1 MSRSHPGPSRFPRLD
16 GDEARQL
23 NNRCA
28 NRSAADLVKE
38 SVMTQDRPQDRPQD
52 RSPIAKDA
60 ASSRESALKAADV
73 SLSAKRTA
81 EDEQIAQR
89 RLTEDETLADAR
101 RAAVAGGA
109 GRATAEAGQAARR
122 RRTEDETL
130 ADARLA
136 ENREVASTLNR
147 VNVASAAMQ
156 AACDGGDI
164 AAVHAANDEL
174 QSAVREHLSAVPEP
188 LPVRGADDTDV
199 LITRL
204 QIAASLT
211 AQGKH
216 AEAEAEYRD
225 LLAVRARIRAQ
236 SSRERP

>member
-1 MSRSHPGPSRFPRLD
+1 
-16 GDEARQL
+16 
-23 NNRCA
+23 
-28 NRSAADLVKE
+28 
-38 SVMTQDRPQDRPQD
+38 MTQDRPQDRPQD

-89 RLTEDETLADAR
+89 RLAEDEA
-101 RAAVAGGA
+101 
-109 GRATAEAGQAARR
+109 
-122 RRTEDETL
+122 L

-188 LPVRGADDTDV
+188 LPARGADDTDV

>member
-73 SLSAKRTA
+73 SLSAKRPA

-89 RLTEDETLADAR
+89 R
-101 RAAVAGGA
+101 V
-109 GRATAEAGQAARR
+109 
-122 RRTEDETL
+122 TEDETL